1 MSGESGLTVRAIGYL
16 SRCGDDTDGGAPAL
30 TEQNA
35 AFLEFCNEHGYEPAA
50 TFLDSMCE
58 ARRQGF
64 AQLLDHLSE
73 QRAGFIV
80 VVVPAFAQ
88 LGGDANQSARAIV
101 QLRAR
106 GAQVVS
112 LAEGPLD
119 ETTMLDLWEQR
130 QPRERGRQ
138 VRDAMRRR
146 AVRGQALGRPPYG
159 YCVGEDG
166 RFEPVPQE
174 ADVVRYIVRMYL
186 NEGLGI
192 RRIAQ
197 RLNAEGYRTRRGGN
211 WSMVTIRDLLRNRV
225 YVGTY
230 RRFGVSVPNNHE
242 ALILPEQF
250 SQIEQKMVARRTA
263 PGVSAGAA
271 PGAAHGG
278 QFLLSGFV
286 WCGESG
292 ARMIGVTRR
301 QRWNRADGETASGT
315 YRYYQ
320 SGART
325 NQSVGEYHTRRADEL
340 EDEVLAHLRGERKS
354 DPLPALALAGD
365 ANAVVAEA
373 TSALSKAQAR
383 LRALD
388 RRLGQALDT
397 ASVGGG
403 SMQTLREESTQI
415 VDEYER
421 AEADVERLRAR
432 LAAHTSDAQ
441 RRRRRDQLL
450 AQVREGWD
458 SLSFESRR
466 ALLAELVERV
476 IVHEDGIQ
484 TILRA

>member
-1 MSGESGLTVRAIGYL
+1 MSGESGVNVRAIGYL
-16 SRCGDDTDGGAPAL
+16 SRCGDDTGEGAPTLA
-30 TEQNA
+30 EQNA
-35 AFLEFCNEHGYEPAA
+35 AFIEFCSEHGYEPTAA
-50 TFLDSMCE
+50 FLDASCD
-58 ARRQGF
+58 AQRQGF
-64 AQLLDHLSE
+64 AQLLDHLSD
-73 QRAGFIV
+73 QRAGFTV
-80 VVVPAFAQ
+80 VAVSAFGR
-88 LGGDANQSARAIV
+88 LGADANQCARAVI

-106 GAQVVS
+106 GAQVIS
-112 LAEGPLD
+112 LADGPLD
-119 ETTMLDLWEQR
+119 ETATLELWEQR

-146 AVRGQALGRPPYG
+146 AVRGQAMGRPPYG
-159 YCVGEDG
+159 YGVGPDG
-166 RFEPVPQE
+166 RFEPVDDE
-174 ADVVRYIVRMYL
+174 ADVVRYITRMYL
-186 NEGLGI
+186 DEELGI

-197 RLNAEGYRTRRGGN
+197 RLNAEGYRTRRDGN

-230 RRFGVSVPNNHE
+230 QRFGVSVPNNHE
-242 ALILPEQF
+242 ALISPAEFNAVQ
-250 SQIEQKMVARRTA
+250 EKMAARRTA
-263 PGVSAGAA
+263 PGASQ
-271 PGAAHGG
+271 GG
-278 QFLLSGFV
+278 RFLLSGLV

-301 QRWNRADGETASGT
+301 QRWNRADGEAASGV

-340 EDEVLAHLRGERKS
+340 EAEVLAHLRGERSS
-354 DPLPALALAGD
+354 DPLPALAIAGD

-373 TSALSKAQAR
+373 TAALSKAQSR

-388 RRLGQALDT
+388 RRLGQALDA

-403 SMQTLREESTQI
+403 SMQSLREESAQI

-421 AEADVERLRAR
+421 AEADVGRLRAR
-432 LAAHTSDAQ
+432 LAAHTTDAQ

-450 AQVREGWD
+450 EQVRDGWD
-458 SLSFESRR
+458 ALSFEARR
-466 ALLAELVERV
+466 ALLADLVERV
-476 IVHEDGIQ
+476 IVHDDGIR